1 MNELLVNQLGLAML
15 ISVVLMFA
23 VMFSAIYIDIR
34 NRRAAEAEAQLEARW
49 EAEAC
54 EAEAEAEIEQR
65 RLAEWEL
72 SDWAARSAAYDHG
85 ESGFHPGPRPS
96 NFYSQF

>member
-1 MNELLVNQLGLAML
+1 MNALIENQLGLAML
-15 ISVVLMFA
+15 ISLLGMFA
-23 VMFSAIYIDIR
+23 VMIFAIYIDVLDQRR
-34 NRRAAEAEAQLEARW
+34 NAA

>member
-1 MNELLVNQLGLAML
+1 MNTLIENQLGLAML
-15 ISVVLMFA
+15 ISLLGMFA
-23 VMFSAIYIDIR
+23 VMIFAIYIDVLDQRR
-34 NRRAAEAEAQLEARW
+34 NAAEAEACEA